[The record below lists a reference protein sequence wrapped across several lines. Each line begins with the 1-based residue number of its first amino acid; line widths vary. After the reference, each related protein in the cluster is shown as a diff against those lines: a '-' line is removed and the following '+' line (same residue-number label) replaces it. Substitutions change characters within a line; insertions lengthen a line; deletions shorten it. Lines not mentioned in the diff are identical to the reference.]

1 MKRRFYLLA
10 AVVVVTALA
19 TVSIVAASKTYDPA
33 TGKGA

>member
-1 MKRRFYLLA
+1 MKRRFNLLA